1 MRAREPASFWR
12 ENVVAVVI
20 LPLVLARMS
29 CQRTQV
35 VSVTVF
41 IILWLG
47 NSLTSF
53 NQDNSANVFGE
64 KVMDNE
70 DIRGVS
76 YLRIREKPLS

>member
-1 MRAREPASFWR
+1 MRAREPAAFWR
-12 ENVVAVVI
+12 ENLVAVVI
-20 LPLVLARMS
+20 LPRVLARMS

-53 NQDNSANVFGE
+53 NQDNSANFIGE
-64 KVMDNE
+64 E
-70 DIRGVS
+70 DVQ
-76 YLRIREKPLS
+76 